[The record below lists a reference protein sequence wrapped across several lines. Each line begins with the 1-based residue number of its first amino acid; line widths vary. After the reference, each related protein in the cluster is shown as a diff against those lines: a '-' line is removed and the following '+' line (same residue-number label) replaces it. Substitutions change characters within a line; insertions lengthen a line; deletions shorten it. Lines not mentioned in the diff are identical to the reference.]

1 MVLCLWELLELFE
14 DYCWTVTSEI
24 SCSIFPLL
32 DVSLFFFFKK
42 TVIYSLM
49 SFILTMTPQGFYT
62 RIKPWKIIRKEL
74 QKMLSM
80 KCFKRSA
87 EALCEKKNML
97 FQKRTCTLFDKLSQ
111 NLTIMFILH
120 SCTTTMTPQGFYS
133 KSLLHA
139 MHFAWEKF
147 LWGKR
152 RITEIYLIRF
162 LDISWKY
169 SSFY

>member
-1 MVLCLWELLELFE
+1 MFIFFPFWKVEGIVLCLWELLELFE

-32 DVSLFFFFKK
+32 DVSLFFFFLK

-74 QKMLSM
+74 PKMLSM

-111 NLTIMFILH
+111 NLTMFTLH
-120 SCTTTMTPQGFYS
+120 SCTTLLRLSS
-133 KSLLHA
+133 KLIECHSS
-139 MHFAWEKF
+139 KF
-147 LWGKR
+147 LWKMVPVQN
-152 RITEIYLIRF
+152 LNVH
-162 LDISWKY
+162 
-169 SSFY
+169 

>member
-32 DVSLFFFFKK
+32 DVSLFFSFFKNSDLFLDVLHFDYDSSRLLLPDQALK
-42 TVIYSLM
+42 DHQERTSKDVVHEVIQKICRSTV
-49 SFILTMTPQGFYT
+49 
-62 RIKPWKIIRKEL
+62 W
-74 QKMLSM
+74 
-80 KCFKRSA
+80 
-87 EALCEKKNML
+87 KKNML
-97 FQKRTCTLFDKLSQ
+97 FQKRTCTLFHKLSQ

-147 LWGKR
+147 LWGKQ
-152 RITEIYLIRF
+152 RITEIYLLRF

>member
-1 MVLCLWELLELFE
+1 MFLF
-14 DYCWTVTSEI
+14 S
-24 SCSIFPLL
+24 
-32 DVSLFFFFKK
+32 FFFKK
-42 TVIYSLM
+42 QWFIPWCP
-49 SFILTMTPQGFYT
+49 SFWLWLLKAFTPGSSPERSSGKNFK
-62 RIKPWKIIRKEL
+62 RCCPWSASKDL
-74 QKMLSM
+74 QKH
-80 KCFKRSA
+80 CV
-87 EALCEKKNML
+87 KKIML
-97 FQKRTCTLFDKLSQ
+97 FQKRTCTLFHKLSQ

-152 RITEIYLIRF
+152 RITEIYLLRF